1 MNDNLTITLIFTML
15 SLFTFSQDKNNTET
29 KTSERV
35 FNEANVTE
43 LTLKSDE
50 ENGFKNINWKDI
62 KDIFSENNKDQDI
75 RITFIDEHEAILSDS
90 LKDTK
95 ITMRKISVSGKSK
108 DIDRLI
114 RRSKKMIKKLY

>member
-15 SLFTFSQDKNNTET
+15 SLFTFSQNKNNTET
-29 KTSERV
+29 ET
-35 FNEANVTE
+35 NVTE